1 MKRIVTTGLAI
12 LLAPVAIAAQDL
24 SAREWNSPRARA
36 LAEHATTVRG
46 EQLADS
52 GLRTYKAQGRGYLV
66 FLAQLGDGFT
76 EPPKIVRTDQ
86 VASDIYW
93 AAPNHSKQL
102 IKGRRDTLLLPTD
115 INYHKDHLGI
125 VQNNFPSIIRI
136 GDGDEVSDV
145 PHPLSSAG
153 LAAYDFAL
161 ADSLQIV
168 LGPRTLNVFELQF
181 RPKDPSAARAV
192 GSVYVDRESGAVVRM
207 ALGFTRAALRD
218 KELEDIS
225 VILENGLIEGRFW
238 LPRRQEVQI
247 RRSGTWLDYPAR
259 GIIRGRWDISDY
271 DVNVPVGPV
280 FDGGPEIEAAPG
292 SRITRGGEVTSP
304 GFTFSG
310 NLLDSLPSDV
320 RSFAS
325 TDVAK
330 LQSQARA
337 LIQARAIER
346 ARGVALNGRSV
357 SDFVHV
363 DRVEGIAVGAG
374 VTLHPAP
381 RVSLGGGAD
390 YGFSDKDFK
399 PHVSLGYTSP
409 GGLGLSLSAYRVLHD
424 ASIVP
429 ERSGL
434 INSFAAQEF
443 GSDYTDLYTARGGM
457 LTLSLPPGGTVRPSF
472 ELALEDQGMAQVNAR
487 PATGHYEPAAAA
499 TAVREGRATLRLEMP
514 ALTLPGGI
522 DASANVAVSAIHDRV
537 KPLGDFPESYGMG
550 VITASATRPFGTNTL
565 ALSFLGAG
573 ITNARVI
580 PEQTLISIGGPVTAP
595 GYDFHEFS
603 GRRAIATR
611 AEWRVKVPFVPVP
624 LGGWGRAPATLT
636 LAPYAHTA
644 WIDGAGWRPS
654 VGVGA
659 LTVFDLLRFDV
670 ARGVRDGRWSF
681 YVDVSRDF
689 WKVL

>member
-1 MKRIVTTGLAI
+1 MTTGLAI
-12 LLAPVAIAAQDL
+12 LLAPVAIGAQETKAQD
-24 SAREWNSPRARA
+24 WNSPRARA
-36 LAEHATTVRG
+36 LVEHATTVRDA
-46 EQLADS
+46 QLADS

-66 FLAQLGDGFT
+66 FLAQLGEGFT

-115 INYHKDHLGI
+115 IHYHKDHLGI

-145 PHPLSSAG
+145 PHPLSAAG
-153 LAAYDFAL
+153 LAAYDFVL

-168 LGPRTLNVFELQF
+168 LGPRTLDVFELQF
-181 RPKDPSAARAV
+181 RPKEPSAPRAV
-192 GSVYVDRESGAVVRM
+192 GSVYIDRESGAVVRM

-218 KELEDIS
+218 KELEDLS

-247 RRSGTWLDYPAR
+247 RRTGTWLDYPAR

-271 DVNVPVGPV
+271 DVNVPVGVV
-280 FDGGPEIEAAPG
+280 FDGGPEIEGAPG
-292 SRITRGGEVTSP
+292 SKISRNGEVTSP

-310 NLLDSLPSDV
+310 NVLDSLPADV
-320 RSFAS
+320 QSFAS

-337 LIQARAIER
+337 LVQARAIER
-346 ARGVALNGRSV
+346 ARGLALNGRSV
-357 SDFVHV
+357 SDFVRV
-363 DRVEGIAVGAG
+363 DRVEGIALGAG
-374 VTLHPAP
+374 VTVHPAP
-381 RVSLGGGAD
+381 RVSLGAGAS
-390 YGFSDKDFK
+390 YGFSDRDLK
-399 PHVSLGYTSP
+399 PHVSAGYTSA
-409 GGLGLSLSAYRVLHD
+409 GGLGMTLSAYRALHD
-424 ASIVP
+424 ASTVP

-457 LTLSLPPGGTVRPSF
+457 LSVSLPPGSTVRPSL
-472 ELALEDQGMAQVNAR
+472 ELALEDQGMAQVHAR
-487 PATGHYEPAAAA
+487 PATGHYQPAAAA
-499 TAVREGRATLRLEMP
+499 TAVREARATVRLDMP
-514 ALTLPGGI
+514 HLTLPGGL

-537 KPLGDFPESYGMG
+537 KPLSGFPETYAMG
-550 VITASATRPFGTNTL
+550 VVTADATRPFGSSTL

-573 ITNARVI
+573 LTNARLI
-580 PEQTLISIGGPVTAP
+580 PPQTLIAIGGPITAP
-595 GYDFHEFS
+595 GYNFHEFS
-603 GRRAIATR
+603 GRRAVTSR
-611 AEWRVKVPFVPVP
+611 AEWRVKVPFVGVP

-644 WIDGAGWRPS
+644 WIDGTAWRPS
-654 VGVGA
+654 VGMGA
-659 LTVFDLLRFDV
+659 LTIFDLLRFDV
-670 ARGVRDGRWSF
+670 ARGLRDGRWSF
-681 YVDVSRDF
+681 YVDVNRDF